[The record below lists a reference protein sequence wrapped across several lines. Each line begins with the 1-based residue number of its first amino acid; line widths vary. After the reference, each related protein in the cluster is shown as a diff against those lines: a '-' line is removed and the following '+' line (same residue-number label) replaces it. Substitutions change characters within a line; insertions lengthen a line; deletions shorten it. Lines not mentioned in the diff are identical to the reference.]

1 MNILLIIPAR
11 GGSKGLKR
19 KNLRLLSGIP
29 LIGHTINAAKN
40 SNYSDH
46 VVVTTEDQE
55 IADYCR
61 EFVSVQLRPD
71 EMATDK
77 AKVDPLLQYTIE
89 RYEEENGLN
98 IDVAVLLYPTAPL
111 RISEDVNRAL
121 ETYINGGYDSLLSLY
136 EDDRYL
142 WSIDDKKAWPINYD
156 PMNRKP
162 RQEEGWNQY
171 AENKAVY
178 VMNRDLIMNTGCRLG
193 ERIGYITMPAIRSID
208 IDSAKDLFLAELILE
223 HQDRLL

>member
-11 GGSKGLKR
+11 GGSKGIKG
-19 KNLRLLSGIP
+19 KNLKPLAGIP
-29 LIGHTINAAKN
+29 LIGHTINAAKC
-40 SNYSDH
+40 SNYTEH
-46 VVVTTEDQE
+46 VVVTTDDQK

-61 EFVSVQLRPD
+61 DFVSVQLRPD

-77 AKVDPLLQYTIE
+77 AKVDPLLQYTIQ
-89 RYEEENGLN
+89 RYEEENNLN

-111 RISEDVNRAL
+111 RNSQDINRAL
-121 ETYINGGYDSLLSLY
+121 ETYFNGSHDSLLSLY

-142 WSIDDKKAWPINYD
+142 WSIDDRKAWPTNYN
-156 PMNRKP
+156 PKNRKP

-193 ERIGYITMPAIRSID
+193 ERIGYIIMPAIRSID
-208 IDSAKDLFLAELILE
+208 IDSAKDLLLAELILG
-223 HQDRLL
+223 HKDRLL